1 MIACALLF
9 MSRRTYPCSCSRS
22 TTDPLSCRSW
32 TRYCLLSFL
41 PVKSSLPLC
50 AKQPCSCEDH
60 KQQPNKKK
68 TCYCQACIIS
78 SESISCANSL
88 VEIQLACMYVGVESS
103 FGEQLATSCFISV
116 SLPMLIR
123 QRCDQTATSHST
135 WLVCRIFTLFYNY
148 FTTGTHLVS
157 SS

>member
-50 AKQPCSCEDH
+50 AKQPCSCDDH
-60 KQQPNKKK
+60 KQQPNQKKNLLLPSMHNQQWIHLL
-68 TCYCQACIIS
+68 C
-78 SESISCANSL
+78 NSL

-135 WLVCRIFTLFYNY
+135 WLVCRIFTLFYYY
-148 FTTGTHLVS
+148 FTTGTHHVS